1 MTYDVATLTE
11 ASRRAV
17 LKLFVRRELLDVET
31 VQSMLAWPHS
41 GVHVHDAVR
50 VAADDCQFAVRLA
63 RYRARN
69 PEPVIRGDAVWAV
82 SRDELDVARIVR
94 FRVVRP

>member
-1 MTYDVATLTE
+1 M
-11 ASRRAV
+11 SKRC
-17 LKLFVRRELLDVET
+17 K
-31 VQSMLAWPHS
+31 SMLTSPHS
-41 GVHVHDAVR
+41 GVHVHDAAR